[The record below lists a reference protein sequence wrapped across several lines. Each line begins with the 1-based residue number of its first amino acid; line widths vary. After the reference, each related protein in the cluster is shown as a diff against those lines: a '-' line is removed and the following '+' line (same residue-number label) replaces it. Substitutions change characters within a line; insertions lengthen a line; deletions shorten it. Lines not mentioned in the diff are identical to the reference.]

1 MDEPTWLSDTLHCP
15 MIPPTLLQFEQSEA
29 VAAAGLAQGTL
40 VEELLPWTGSEF
52 LSDLLRLR
60 SEIDETLHAADDGL
74 TPEMRAKYPLGA
86 CKPIRDAGLARLLGC
101 SAADETRPA
110 FQAIRRFRSRGGLV
124 KGIWGI
130 QKGIYFQ
137 NAIQAGDLWVDL
149 ANDTVDR
156 TRVPVEICR
165 LADARFEEIESF
177 GRFAEVTRVY
187 WGLEAYPNH
196 ILPAVAAILP
206 VLLVSPEGAMRL
218 ATPKTLL
225 PRNIR
230 LDYSLA
236 EEFLRTGDWAVRCLP
251 DPLLQRLDQLAHTG
265 SGWFARA
272 PAWCTRLALAAGPD
286 HAAAVVAA
294 ERAERSRLDDT
305 DYTRRFFEMIRAA
318 SQLVTN

>member
-165 LADARFEEIESF
+165 LADAQFEEIESF
-177 GRFAEVTRVY
+177 GRFAEVTRAY
-187 WGLEAYPNH
+187 WGPRG
-196 ILPAVAAILP
+196 LPKSHPAGGGRDPARPPGVA
-206 VLLVSPEGAMRL
+206 G
-218 ATPKTLL
+218 
-225 PRNIR
+225 
-230 LDYSLA
+230 
-236 EEFLRTGDWAVRCLP
+236 
-251 DPLLQRLDQLAHTG
+251 G
-265 SGWFARA
+265 SDAPGHPQDA
-272 PAWCTRLALAAGPD
+272 PATQHQARLQPGGRVSEERRLGSQMPPRPTTPTARSAGTHTVGVVRPRPCLVYAAG
-286 HAAAVVAA
+286 
-294 ERAERSRLDDT
+294 
-305 DYTRRFFEMIRAA
+305 TRGW
-318 SQLVTN
+318 TG